1 VRAQVRPIEP
11 LLRRHDHRLGVRQ
24 AFPSWMRPILTEIYL
39 WRTCSCHEIMRME
52 TPGQVALG
60 SEPFDHAQNQNQR
73 NMLVCNA
80 FMISTKGHPFWHAVF
95 RALIEKAE
103 WLKTCRES
111 NRCPLRHF
119 RIRTEAVTEIP
130 LQFYTFQL
138 RF

>member
-1 VRAQVRPIEP
+1 
-11 LLRRHDHRLGVRQ
+11 
-24 AFPSWMRPILTEIYL
+24 
-39 WRTCSCHEIMRME
+39 ME

-130 LQFYTFQL
+130 LQFYTFHL